1 MKKYVALGVMVALFA
16 GVALANVITVPFFFD
31 DETAAK
37 QNGLKTFIGLKN
49 TTTSDIHVSLYYRDG
64 QGKNRTPGPAPDGA
78 DGQFPG
84 ANTPVFNTFIL
95 EASSQVSFSPLRKS
109 PDEGVQSRVP
119 DMIGFRDLMPGAPDQ
134 TSLVVAPPTGSLELR
149 YTEVNGIGDIV
160 GRVIQLTGNA
170 ASPSSQSAYTIPTA
184 VQVP

>member
-37 QNGLKTFIGLKN
+37 QLGLKTFIGLKN
-49 TTTSDIHVSLYYRDG
+49 TTTSDIHLSLYYRDG
-64 QGKNRTPGPAPDGA
+64 QNKNRTPGPAPDGA
-78 DGQFPG
+78 DGEFPG
-84 ANTPVFNTFIL
+84 ANTPGYNTFVL
-95 EASSQVSFSPLRKS
+95 YASSQVSFSPLRKS

-119 DMIGFRDLMPGAPDQ
+119 DMIGFRDLLPGAPDQ
-134 TSLVVAPPTGSLELR
+134 TALVVAPPTGAVELR
-149 YTEVNGIGDIV
+149 WIQVDGLDDVV

-170 ASPSSQSAYTIPTA
+170 ASPGSQSAYTIPRA
-184 VQVP
+184 VAKP